1 MIVGIGVIVAV
12 AVAATGGGTKDK
24 KTPTESTGR
33 SPSPS
38 LSLPSALPSLPSGL
52 PSVVPSLPSD
62 LPTELVPTE
71 LVPTDLESFLPS
83 LADDAVPY
91 YMLQKGDCF
100 DTDDGLPGQAV
111 KRPCTEPHDA
121 EVVKVAELNGAY
133 TTNAALKKAASTLC
147 QGPLE
152 RKAAGQAAGTVRDTL
167 VQYPDTG
174 GYKIGIDKV
183 ACSLAADVGK
193 GTHKLTKPLK

>member
-12 AVAATGGGTKDK
+12 AVAATGGGTNDK

-71 LVPTDLESFLPS
+71 LVPTDLESLLPS
-83 LADDAVPY
+83 LADDEVPY

-111 KRPCTEPHDA
+111 KRTCTEPHDA
-121 EVVKVAELNGAY
+121 EVVKVAELDGTY
-133 TTNAALKKAASTLC
+133 KTNAALKKAASTLC

-167 VQYPDTG
+167 VQYPDSG
-174 GYKIGIDKV
+174 GYKVGIDKV